1 MHCGKPPALSSKR
14 STCTTTRHSLLYVYF
29 GTNNHSYSECFT
41 YVFFFFFLVF
51 FFFFFFFPS
60 SSILPFGFQENE
72 IFAFLNRATRS

>member
-41 YVFFFFFLVF
+41 YVFFFFFLVCRLSF
-51 FFFFFFFPS
+51 FLVPS
-60 SSILPFGFQENE
+60 SSMLRFGFQENE
-72 IFAFLNRATRS
+72 MFALLNRATRS